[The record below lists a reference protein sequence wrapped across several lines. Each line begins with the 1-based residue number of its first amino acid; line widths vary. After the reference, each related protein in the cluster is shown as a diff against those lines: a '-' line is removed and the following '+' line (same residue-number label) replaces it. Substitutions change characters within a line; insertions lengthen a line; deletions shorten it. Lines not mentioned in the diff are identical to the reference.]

1 MIALVT
7 YSTKPRGGV
16 VHTLSLAE
24 ALHAS
29 GVQVCVVGLG
39 DPEEGF
45 FRPTTV
51 PHIIIPAPLQ
61 AATLEERVFES
72 VDTLA
77 AGLARLSD
85 GFSIFHTQDCISARA
100 ACRVR
105 DAGAGVAVLRTVHH
119 VDDFTTQA
127 LIDCQRQAI
136 LEPDKVLVVSE
147 YWRQTLAAD
156 YRVDAE
162 VVHNGVDAQRFGP
175 ISQQRRLEL
184 RRQVDGGGRFVFLAV
199 GGIEPRKGSVYL
211 LEAMAMLKRR
221 GRDRAVLVVIGG
233 HSFQDYQAYRD
244 AALARLPDLGL
255 ELGVDVVVL
264 GTVTDLDL
272 AGWYRAADALA
283 FPSVKEGWGL
293 AVLEAMSAGLPVI
306 ASDIPVFREYLTAGE
321 SALLVPP
328 QDSPALA
335 DTMQSLMVDSDLRS
349 RLGHQGRVVAGRFT
363 WPGCA
368 RQHSRIY
375 GEVLAARERHVA
387 VAGSPRSIRG

>member
-1 MIALVT
+1 VIALMT

-29 GVQVCVVGLG
+29 GEKVCVVGLG

-51 PHIIIPAPLQ
+51 PHVIIPAPVK
-61 AATLEERVFES
+61 AATLEERVFDS

-77 AGLARLSD
+77 AGLAGYAD

-105 DAGAGVAVLRTVHH
+105 DAGAGVTVLRTVHH

-136 LEPDKVLVVSE
+136 LEPDRVLVVSQH
-147 YWRQTLAAD
+147 WRQTLADD
-156 YRVDAE
+156 YGVDAE
-162 VVHNGVDAQRFGP
+162 VVHNGVDARRFGP
-175 ISQQRRLEL
+175 ISSDRRLQL
-184 RRQVDGGGRFVFLAV
+184 RRQVGGDERFVFLAV
-199 GGIEPRKGSVYL
+199 GGIEPRKGSIYL
-211 LEAMAMLKRR
+211 LEAMASLKQR
-221 GRDRAVLVVIGG
+221 GGDRSVLVVVGG
-233 HSFQDYQAYRD
+233 HSFQDYEAYRN
-244 AALARLPDLGL
+244 AALARLPDIGL
-255 ELGVDVVVL
+255 ELGVDVVLL

-293 AVLEAMSAGLPVI
+293 AVLEAMSADLPVI
-306 ASDIPVFREYLTAGE
+306 ATDIPVFREYLTDGE

-328 QDSPALA
+328 QDSAALA
-335 DTMQSLMVDSDLRS
+335 DAMHSLMVDTDLGA
-349 RLGHQGRVVAGRFT
+349 RLQRQGRAVAGRFT
-363 WPGCA
+363 WAGCA
-368 RQHSRIY
+368 DQHSRIY
-375 GEVLAARERHVA
+375 AEVLASRGRHVTA
-387 VAGSPRSIRG
+387 

>member
-1 MIALVT
+1 LIALVT

-29 GVQVCVVGLG
+29 GEKVCVVGLG

-45 FRPTTV
+45 FRPMTV
-51 PHIIIPAPLQ
+51 PHVIIPAPLK
-61 AATLEERVFES
+61 AATLEERVFDS

-77 AGLARLSD
+77 AGLAGSADR
-85 GFSIFHTQDCISARA
+85 FSIFHTQDCISARA

-105 DAGAGVAVLRTVHH
+105 DAGADVAVLRTVHH

-136 LEPDKVLVVSE
+136 LEPDRVLVVSRH
-147 YWRQTLAAD
+147 WRQTLADD
-156 YRVDAE
+156 YGVDAE
-162 VVHNGVDAQRFGP
+162 VVHNGVDARRFGP
-175 ISQQRRLEL
+175 ISSERRLQL
-184 RRQVDGGGRFVFLAV
+184 RRQVDGDFIFLAV
-199 GGIEPRKGSVYL
+199 GGIEPRKGSIYL
-211 LEAMAMLKRR
+211 LEAMASLKQR

-233 HSFQDYQAYRD
+233 HSFQDYEAYRD
-244 AALARLPDLGL
+244 AALARLPDIGL
-255 ELGVDVVVL
+255 ELGVDVVLL

-293 AVLEAMSAGLPVI
+293 AVLEAMSADLPVI
-306 ASDIPVFREYLTAGE
+306 ATDIPVLREYLTSGE

-328 QDSPALA
+328 QDSAALA
-335 DTMQSLMVDSDLRS
+335 DAMQSLMVDSDLGD
-349 RLGHQGRVVAGRFT
+349 RLRRQGRVVAGRFT
-363 WPGCA
+363 WAGCA

-375 GEVLAARERHVA
+375 GEVLASRERHVTA
-387 VAGSPRSIRG
+387 